1 MKLFNIK
8 SLFLFTALAA
18 CFSAS
23 AQTFFQQASEA
34 YDKGEFS
41 VTDSLLAGRIS
52 QVDQNNRVNAY
63 RLLALSSLNQDRPA
77 DAENYASQLLAIDP
91 YYTPYNEPPR
101 FVDIIERLKKGGAN
115 TITTASRL
123 AETVRE
129 SPVPVTLITEE
140 MIRISG
146 ARTLRDL
153 LCLYVPNMTRVE
165 GVESNI
171 CMRGI
176 VGSNQEDILIM
187 LDGVRQNSAANNAE
201 APDYRISLDK
211 IKQIEVLRGP
221 ASSLYGNVALM
232 AVINIIT
239 KQGSELGSTTLSLQ
253 TGMHNTIGGSVL
265 AGYGNLRTD
274 LLAWGSVY
282 YSKGQV
288 TTYEGTKHYIGG
300 FRDAPAY
307 DVGLKVRWQDFT
319 LCVTGQHSKPVP
331 FFNQVALGPYTY
343 DRFGKSEGKGPGS
356 SRSTINANIGYQ
368 HAWGNFALMASLYA
382 NMERTQIY
390 NCLGD
395 TISPLLATGLLN
407 RLGVEGES
415 DGIGLW
421 QNMRWN
427 ANNFGLN
434 LGGDYAYRLGTQ
446 RGSLLVGIQAELFNL
461 ASSGFNLG
469 TRFDEIS
476 LSAKDMMEA
485 TNEYSLSGYLQIK
498 HYFMPQL
505 IFNGGLRYDYKIHF
519 NNANLSN
526 LSPRAAL
533 IWMPNDIISA
543 KVGYARSFVD
553 APYLYRANTLPMY
566 TGGSDLKYQT
576 NDAYQ
581 VGVMADLKKLGL
593 RTELNL
599 FYHNVRNLVF
609 YSFFSMAEGDAP
621 FSSASIDIGGIEA
634 VAEYTNQK
642 IGTFAHLNLAY
653 KYAFKMKNYS
663 NFPHRI
669 GNEPYF
675 QGNLVVGQRL
685 YRSQGVGEF
694 SFRANLHFQT
704 DAQMELNNLA
714 HLLTLPE
721 EMIQYNDHTPAQCM
735 LNVGAEWHRR
745 HWRISA
751 DIYNVTNNR
760 NYRVGSQLQSWIPAQ
775 GIQVIG
781 KLAFTF

>member
-1 MKLFNIK
+1 MKRFNIK
-8 SLFLFTALAA
+8 ALFLSAALALSTA
-18 CFSAS
+18 AS
-23 AQTFFQQASEA
+23 AQTFYQQASEA
-34 YDKGEFS
+34 YDKGDFAT
-41 VTDSLLAGRIS
+41 TDSLLASRVQ

-63 RLLALSSLNQDRPA
+63 RLLALSSLNQDRPD
-77 DAENYASQLLAIDP
+77 DAELYAVHLLSIDP

-101 FVDIIERLKKGGAN
+101 FVDLITRLKKGGDS

-165 GVESNI
+165 GVESNV

-187 LDGVRQNSAANNAE
+187 LDGVRQNSGANNAE

-239 KQGSELGSTTLSLQ
+239 KKGAELGSTTLTFQ
-253 TGMHNTIGGSVL
+253 TGMHHTIGGSVL

-274 LLAWGSVY
+274 LLVWGSLY
-282 YSKGQV
+282 YSKGQKV
-288 TTYEGTKHYIGG
+288 TYDGTPHYIGG
-300 FRDAPAY
+300 FRDTPAY
-307 DVGLKVRWQDFT
+307 DAGMKVRWQDFT

-331 FFNQVALGPYTY
+331 FFNQIALGPYTY
-343 DRFGKSEGKGPGS
+343 ERFGKSEGKGPGS
-356 SRSTINANIGYQ
+356 SRSTINANLNYQ
-368 HAWGNFALMASLYA
+368 HVWGNFALSTSLYA
-382 NMERTQIY
+382 NMERAQIL

-395 TISPLLATGLLN
+395 SIAPVLATHMLN
-407 RLGVEGES
+407 SLGIPGTS

-434 LGGDYAYRLGTQ
+434 VGGDYTYHLGTQ
-446 RGSLLVGIQAELFNL
+446 RGSLLVGVQAELFNV
-461 ASSGFNLG
+461 ASSNFNLG
-469 TRFDEIS
+469 TRFDEVTIS
-476 LSAKDMMEA
+476 MKDMVEA
-485 TNEYSLSGYLQIK
+485 TNEYSLSGYLQVK

-533 IWMPNDIISA
+533 VWLPNKIFSA

-566 TGGSDLKYQT
+566 TGGSNLKYQT

-581 VGVMADLKKLGL
+581 LGVMADWKKLGL
-593 RTELNL
+593 RTELNF

-609 YSFFSMAEGDAP
+609 YSFFSMAQGNAP

-642 IGTFAHLNLAY
+642 IGTFAHLNLSF
-653 KYAFKMKNYS
+653 KYAFEMKNYS

-675 QGNLVVGQRL
+675 QGNIVVGQRL

-694 SFRANLHFQT
+694 SVRANLHFQT

-714 HLLTLPE
+714 ELLTMPE
-721 EMIQYNDHTPAQCM
+721 DQIKYNDHTPAQCM
-735 LNVGAEWHRR
+735 LNFGAEWQRR
-745 HWRISA
+745 RWRVSA

-781 KLAFTF
+781 KVSFTL